1 MEAIYLF
8 LPLLI
13 YMWFTTIER
22 DSCPKMHFLSVTST
36 SNSRT
41 HLPDGK
47 NQQQMPVFS
56 KMPQS
61 PTYIHILPGKFLLA
75 DAGYRLS
82 PNLLVPYWSVHYHLA
97 KWGHASVQ

>member
-41 HLPDGK
+41 HLLDGK
-47 NQQQMPVFS
+47 DQQQMPVFS

-75 DAGYRLS
+75 DAGY
-82 PNLLVPYWSVHYHLA
+82 
-97 KWGHASVQ
+97 